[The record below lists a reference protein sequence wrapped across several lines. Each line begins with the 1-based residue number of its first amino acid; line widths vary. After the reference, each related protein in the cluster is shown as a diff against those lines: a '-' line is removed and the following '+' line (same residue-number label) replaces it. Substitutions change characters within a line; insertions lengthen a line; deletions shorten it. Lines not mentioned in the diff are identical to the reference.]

1 MTTLRKVL
9 PLLLLPLACFPQGN
23 QNNIQLGVVDA
34 SASAWK
40 FPTRL
45 FANLPSAASSTGQR
59 FTVTDC
65 LTSACT
71 AGSGTLRQ
79 DMVSTGSA
87 WVPAVTLIGAT
98 AGILYAAADSTTT
111 HALFATAGAP
121 AFRAFALTDLPSGDA
136 VGTGTLNVIPK
147 WSNTTGGLED
157 SVIKDDGT
165 AVTFTQNAVVPF
177 TSVAAG
183 AIVNTLY
190 LNAGNVGIG
199 TAGPWARTT
208 IVGSGSSAPS
218 LVGSSYAALA
228 VASAAGHVV
237 ELAMNEDSGGVFAW
251 WMQARIADATTA
263 FPLVLNPLGGNVG
276 IGTASPGL
284 YSFDVSRGIGL
295 TGTARFFDQTASTGA
310 TLVRITPGAG
320 QSTSSLVLDIQAS
333 ARFGGSNSTAA
344 VAGLIGTTCP
354 ALTCT
359 AAYTWVKAIAAD
371 NSVVYF
377 PVWK

>member
-9 PLLLLPLACFPQGN
+9 PLLLLPLVCFSQGN
-23 QNNIQLGVVDA
+23 QNNIQLGLVDA

-40 FPTRL
+40 FPART
-45 FANLPSAASSTGQR
+45 FTNLPAAASSTGQR

-87 WVPAVTLIGAT
+87 WVPAVTLIGTT

-111 HALFATAGAP
+111 HALFATAGGP

-237 ELAMNEDSGGVFAW
+237 ELEMNEDSGGVFAW

-263 FPLVLNPLGGNVG
+263 FPLVLNPLGGNVD
-276 IGTASPGL
+276 ISTASPGL

-310 TLVRITPGAG
+310 TLVTITPGAA

>member
-9 PLLLLPLACFPQGN
+9 PLMLLPLVCFSQGN
-23 QNNIQLGVVDA
+23 QNNIQLGLVDA

-40 FPTRL
+40 FPTRT
-45 FANLPSAASSTGQR
+45 FTNLPAAASSTGQR
-59 FTVTDC
+59 FTVTNC

-136 VGTGTLNVIPK
+136 VGTGTLNVLPK

-165 AVTFTQNAVVPF
+165 AVTITQNSVIPF

-183 AIVNTLY
+183 AVVNTLY
-190 LNAGNVGIG
+190 LDAGK
-199 TAGPWARTT
+199 
-208 IVGSGSSAPS
+208 
-218 LVGSSYAALA
+218 
-228 VASAAGHVV
+228 
-237 ELAMNEDSGGVFAW
+237 
-251 WMQARIADATTA
+251 
-263 FPLVLNPLGGNVG
+263 VG
-276 IGTASPGL
+276 IGTASPQNQFVLSNAGANGL
-284 YSFDVSRGIGL
+284 EFSSLFISGSASGAYLASYNRGTSVFTDIIINTGVVHVFKAGGNVGIAMVAPAYSLDVSRGVGL

-310 TLVRITPGAG
+310 TLVTITPGAG
-320 QSTSSLVLDIQAS
+320 QSTSSLVLDIQAL

>member
-263 FPLVLNPLGGNVG
+263 FPLVLNPLGGNVD
-276 IGTASPGL
+276 ISTASPGL

-310 TLVRITPGAG
+310 TLVTITPGAA

>member
-9 PLLLLPLACFPQGN
+9 PLLLLPLVCFSQGN
-23 QNNIQLGVVDA
+23 QNNIQLGLVDA

-40 FPTRL
+40 FPART
-45 FANLPSAASSTGQR
+45 FTNLPAAASSTGQR

-263 FPLVLNPLGGNVG
+263 FPLVLNPLGGNVD
-276 IGTASPGL
+276 ISTASPGL

-310 TLVRITPGAG
+310 TLVTITPGAA